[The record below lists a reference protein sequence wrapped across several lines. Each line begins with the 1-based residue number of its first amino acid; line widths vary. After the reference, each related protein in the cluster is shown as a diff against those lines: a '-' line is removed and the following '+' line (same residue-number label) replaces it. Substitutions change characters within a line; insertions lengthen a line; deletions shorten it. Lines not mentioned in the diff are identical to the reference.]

1 MKTRTLC
8 CILIVVLLAA
18 CGKKAPPP
26 PPKPTHIIMEI
37 EASGDLN
44 PNADGR
50 PSPLAVR
57 FYELKSFSNF
67 KKADFMAL
75 YEKDQSVLGGDLVQ
89 KHEVVLQPNEKKTLH
104 FEPSDVTRVIGA
116 FAAFRKYEQ
125 ARWKAWTSVRPHET
139 TVVHLSVGSSSL
151 DMQ

>member
-1 MKTRTLC
+1 MIARKLC
-8 CILIVVLLAA
+8 FIIIVALLAA
-18 CGKKAPPP
+18 CGGKAPPP
-26 PPKPTHIIMEI
+26 PPKPTHIILEI

-44 PNADGR
+44 PNAEGR
-50 PSPLAVR
+50 ASPLALK

-75 YEKDQSVLGGDLVQ
+75 YEKDQGVLGGDLVR
-89 KHEVVLQPNEKKTLH
+89 KHEVILQPNEKKTLH
-104 FEPSDVTRVIGA
+104 IEPSGDTLIIGA

-125 ARWKAWTSVRPHET
+125 ARWKASINVRPHET
-139 TVVHLSVGSSSL
+139 TVVRVIAAGTSL

>member
-1 MKTRTLC
+1 MLARKLC
-8 CILIVVLLAA
+8 CIIIVALLAA
-18 CGKKAPPP
+18 CGKKAAP
-26 PPKPTHIIMEI
+26 PPKPTHIIVEI

-75 YEKDQSVLGGDLVQ
+75 YEKDQSVLGGELVQ

-104 FEPSDVTRVIGA
+104 FEPSDDTRVVGA

-125 ARWKAWTSVRPHET
+125 ARWKAWTNVRPHET
-139 TVVHLSVGSSSL
+139 SVVHVSAGGTNL

>member
-1 MKTRTLC
+1 MLARKLC

-18 CGKKAPPP
+18 CGKKASP
-26 PPKPTHIIMEI
+26 PPKPTHIIVEI

-44 PNADGR
+44 PNSEGR
-50 PSPLAVR
+50 ASPLAVR

-75 YEKDQSVLGGDLVQ
+75 YEKDQSVLSGDLVQ
-89 KHEVVLQPNEKKTLH
+89 KHEVILQPNEKKTLH
-104 FEPSDVTRVIGA
+104 FEPSDDTRVIGA

-125 ARWKAWTSVRPHET
+125 ARWKAWTNVRPHET
-139 TVVHLSVGSSSL
+139 SVVHVSAGGTSL